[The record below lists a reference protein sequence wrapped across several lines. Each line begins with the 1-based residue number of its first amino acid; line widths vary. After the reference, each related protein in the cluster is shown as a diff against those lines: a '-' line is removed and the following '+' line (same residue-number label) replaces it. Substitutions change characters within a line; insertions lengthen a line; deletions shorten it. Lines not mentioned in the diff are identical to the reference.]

1 VLFGSL
7 ISGTYFPIVQ
17 RSIEPWQWVP
27 RHPGGPGIFD
37 HLYIGEPDMPKAVR
51 VSTPIPA
58 STASSEKSDSHP
70 LVSIALFSGVGLLV
84 SLIVVI
90 LGVSGVWS

>member
-1 VLFGSL
+1 
-7 ISGTYFPIVQ
+7 
-17 RSIEPWQWVP
+17 
-27 RHPGGPGIFD
+27 
-37 HLYIGEPDMPKAVR
+37 MPKAVR
-51 VSTPIPA
+51 VSTPILA